1 MVSMEERN
9 IIGLKIKQ
17 IRQQKKITQEQL
29 AARLN
34 VLGIEIDQPMITRIE
49 NQSRN
54 LLDFE
59 IIGFS
64 KALGVNIEELFENN

>member
-1 MVSMEERN
+1 MEERN

>member
-1 MVSMEERN
+1 MEERN

-17 IRQQKKITQEQL
+17 IRQQKKLTQEQL

-59 IIGFS
+59 IKGFS
-64 KALGVNIEELFENN
+64 EALGVSIEELFENN